1 MPCNDDTN
9 NVNICE
15 KRASESFIHTLD
27 IVNIDMEDDKE
38 VEDIVEH
45 LSDGSVG
52 SVKDVQEIEHEEAEV
67 GVLKPNKCSA

>member
-1 MPCNDDTN
+1 MPCDEDIN
-9 NVNICE
+9 NVNIYE
-15 KRASESFIHTLD
+15 RKASESFIHTLD
-27 IVNIDMEDDKE
+27 IVNIDVEDDKE